1 MRNLKRALSLALA
14 FVMVM
19 SLMIVGTSAKS
30 YTDAD
35 KIDNQVAVEILGEI
49 GVMVGNDDGSF
60 APDRDVTR
68 AEMAVILT
76 RILYGN
82 NMNVDQFKNM
92 NTFTDV
98 PDWAEGFVNLCA
110 SLDIIAGRGNGI
122 FDPDATVTSAEA
134 ALMLSRAL
142 GYFKNNAEFG
152 NDWALAAMKRATQIG
167 IIGGDMVL
175 QANAGLDRDDVAQM
189 TFNTL
194 TKAVPVQYNEVLDV
208 YYNENQGVIYALE
221 FNYLQTLGY
230 KNFSLVYKTNDTVEY
245 GRPATTWGIGSY
257 VATGSGTASGIE
269 KDQLT
274 ADGGLIASKV
284 RMLASDEIITV
295 NNTPTYVY
303 TQNTKEKDIYSDLG
317 ADVCTEYS
325 WWNKDGYTWTAYING
340 EEQNARNVSVPTKNS
355 STKYE
360 YTDKGTVTEIYVDDD
375 AATVTVVEINY
386 YLGQVYSVE
395 NGTTTIR
402 SLSPEGKVV
411 LDDRTFA
418 TEEFEDDDY
427 VVFTVDYN
435 DDNDFYI
442 CEMMAPE
449 TVTGEV
455 VRVDQDKDSDDTYIR
470 LDDDNNDKIYYTN
483 TNTHMAYDVS
493 TGSTSH
499 PDLNEEYILYM
510 TPDGYV
516 LGFELAEEK
525 VPQYL
530 FVTDSSEQLRDWT
543 AKVILTD
550 ATEPKVD
557 LDSDLDNTEDYDIG
571 DEIDW
576 IVWTSEWVENATNI
590 DELIWDYSVNS
601 SDVYSLTYVPQL
613 GEVDV
618 DGNRVTQNSPV
629 YQNRLDDGLWIRP
642 GKSYVNTILNETAFI
657 VDESTIFVD
666 TINGVSYTGYSE
678 VPTIY
683 ATDVAYVVED
693 GKAKVVFVLDGDVY
707 DENMTYFILEDD
719 SSWET
724 KKYDGDFYRQYE
736 DSYVDGKNEKLMIA
750 YDALNATEAPLTE
763 GNLYRVTKSFVGT
776 DDIRYITEVQLVSTV
791 YPEPVNVDE
800 PSYVG
805 DNSFRIVPTSNEN
818 WYSYTTNADT
828 QYVLVERNAKDVKAY
843 EAALAVGATYNNPN
857 NFEWNVLPGK
867 LGNMDDDRLADY
879 VQTYVTVA
887 KAEDNVAELV
897 YIYQITP
904 DINPEQYTVRLVD
917 AAGNFINSD
926 RVEKGQTASI
936 AYTAPAGYKVVL
948 DNAAAKY
955 EDGKVILPN
964 VTANTTIKVTLE
976 KILGEYTLTLK
987 GNLNDAT
994 VWSKD
999 GTQRLDNTSNT
1010 ATNVDGDKIVTLPEG
1025 TEVIVKD
1032 PAINAGRYMI
1042 NGKIVDITKDD
1053 QLPWTLD
1060 NNTVLDDADIVAVYT
1075 LTVDPDVT
1083 VKGFKDTANVA
1094 MDALAQ
1100 ATDDKGNTL
1109 YYFDQAKAPNYFTVY
1124 TTEAN
1129 NVILTQNPDV
1139 EAVNTTAAGG
1149 VSRAVSITKGE
1160 ANAKTLNYLAG
1171 MNDDAYL
1178 YPAAALTPNNLNT
1191 LTLMD
1196 GTTQA
1201 GKHVN
1206 MVVRVGTS
1214 VKMTSVGT
1222 AVFATTTGANAGTVI
1237 DMDNYVVTSD
1247 DVTLKGGYIVTLN
1260 GIDSVKVKTSNEVV
1274 TSGMVVAKDQT
1285 LDYTT
1290 FVGAKHVIDT
1300 TVAGTVSGAK
1310 IAADVTVGK
1319 NISLSA
1325 ATALTKTA
1333 NINDVAYVLDSGRV
1347 QKVGTDDAA
1356 ETIYIVAGQTIQV
1369 TGNTTTAGT
1378 TIKVTATDGT
1388 STVPALTLN
1397 EAATGTYG
1405 AMVKF
1410 VLTDVDLSLDEA

>member
-35 KIDNQVAVEILGEI
+35 KIDNQVAVEILGEL
-49 GVMVGNDDGSF
+49 GVMIGNDDGSF

-68 AEMAVILT
+68 AEMAVLIT

-82 NMNVDQFKNM
+82 NLNVDQFKAM

-230 KNFSLVYKTNDTVEY
+230 KNFSLVYKSNQQVEY

-402 SLSPEGKVV
+402 SLSPEGKAV

-776 DDIRYITEVQLVSTV
+776 DDIRYITEVQLVSSV
-791 YPEPVNVDE
+791 YPEPVNVAE

-843 EAALAVGATYNNPN
+843 ETALATGATYNNPN

-867 LGNMDDDRLADY
+867 LGNMDDDRLANY

-904 DINPEQYTVRLVD
+904 DINPEQYTVQLYVD
-917 AAGNFINSD
+917 GALTDWA
-926 RVEKGQTASI
+926 RVEEGSNVVFD
-936 AYTAPAGYKVVL
+936 YVAPADANVTVSN
-948 DNAAAKY
+948 NAVYDAENNTITVK
-955 EDGKVILPN
+955 N
-964 VTANTTIKVTLE
+964 VTADVVVNVYTEAT
-976 KILGEYTLTLK
+976 YTLTLSAADLLT
-987 GNLNDAT
+987 GTT
-994 VWSKD
+994 VWSAKGTKIEGTPVKEFGVTVAMTYQIPAGTNVTIKD
-999 GTQRLDNTSNT
+999 NDIAANGPVNVDGILGNSTTDTLTFEMPARAVEIAAIPATTLLAVTFDQYTAPEADSWSKEPIVEDGVYYVSAGTTVDVEVADNGNYVLMPVTLAGQKHCNSASVKADGITATITQSYNVYAVSEVKYNSGVTATYVRNGVDQPVSGGQYVALDTVLKVVKGSTGTGVIAYYGTVDSVYGDNLVETGYKVTEKNVTLYPAWKVTVGEGITMKIANGDNTAVAAGDVKNGTTYVANRNHIRVTLDTAAADHVIDVTKGLSNT
-1010 ATNVDGDKIVTLPEG
+1010 AE
-1025 TEVIVKD
+1025 
-1032 PAINAGRYMI
+1032 
-1042 NGKIVDITKDD
+1042 IT
-1053 QLPWTLD
+1053 
-1060 NNTVLDDADIVAVYT
+1060 V
-1075 LTVDPDVT
+1075 
-1083 VKGFKDTANVA
+1083 G
-1094 MDALAQ
+1094 
-1100 ATDDKGNTL
+1100 ATGN
-1109 YYFDQAKAPNYFTVY
+1109 
-1124 TTEAN
+1124 
-1129 NVILTQNPDV
+1129 
-1139 EAVNTTAAGG
+1139 
-1149 VSRAVSITKGE
+1149 
-1160 ANAKTLNYLAG
+1160 
-1171 MNDDAYL
+1171 M
-1178 YPAAALTPNNLNT
+1178 
-1191 LTLMD
+1191 
-1196 GTTQA
+1196 
-1201 GKHVN
+1201 
-1206 MVVRVGTS
+1206 
-1214 VKMTSVGT
+1214 
-1222 AVFATTTGANAGTVI
+1222 
-1237 DMDNYVVTSD
+1237 VTSD
-1247 DVTLKGGYIVTLN
+1247 LN
-1260 GIDSVKVKTSNEVV
+1260 LACAVKVSTD
-1274 TSGMVVAKDQT
+1274 GD
-1285 LDYTT
+1285 L
-1290 FVGAKHVIDT
+1290 
-1300 TVAGTVSGAK
+1300 TVEYYSDAVK
-1310 IAADVTVGK
+1310 
-1319 NISLSA
+1319 
-1325 ATALTKTA
+1325 
-1333 NINDVAYVLDSGRV
+1333 AYVEADLDGS
-1347 QKVGTDDAA
+1347 DDCF
-1356 ETIYIVAGQTIQV
+1356 
-1369 TGNTTTAGT
+1369 
-1378 TIKVTATDGT
+1378 IK
-1388 STVPALTLN
+1388 
-1397 EAATGTYG
+1397 
-1405 AMVKF
+1405 
-1410 VLTDVDLSLDEA
+1410 TDVDVRVTAKDAGKTVTMAGAAAADIDFISAGNVATFTTNVEDLTLAQSV